1 MGAGGGTGAGPAGCC
16 PSPRAPPSCPAA
28 GRGEREG
35 VKGGSEEEEEAS
47 NGGVSGESDGML
59 VEGNVDSFS
68 AILQNGALSMVF
80 YRNDVLSAIVSQELT
95 NI

>member
-28 GRGEREG
+28 GRGGREG
-35 VKGGSEEEEEAS
+35 ASEGGSEEEEEAS
-47 NGGVSGESDGML
+47 NEGVSGESDGML

-68 AILQNGALSMVF
+68 AILRNGDLLMVF
-80 YRNDVLSAIVSQELT
+80 HGNGLLSVL
-95 NI
+95 